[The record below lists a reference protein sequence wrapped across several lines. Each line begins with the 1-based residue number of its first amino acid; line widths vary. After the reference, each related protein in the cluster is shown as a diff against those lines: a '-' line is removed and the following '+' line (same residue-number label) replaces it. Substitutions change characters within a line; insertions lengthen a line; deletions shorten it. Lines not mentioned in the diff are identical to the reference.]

1 MAIKTSANDI
11 VFMIKIAIVIGF
23 LGGIYEGIGHLA
35 RYLDGSVGINTLTW
49 QIIIYCFLGFI
60 ILYYFNKK
68 YTFSFTDFQM
78 YSRKDKEN
86 IEYLKERLK
95 RNLEKKN
102 GKVDKES

>member
-11 VFMIKIAIVIGF
+11 VFMIGIAIVVGALVF
-23 LGGIYEGIGHLA
+23 IYESIGDLA

-60 ILYYFNKK
+60 ILYYLYKK

-78 YSRKDKEN
+78 YRREEHKPLDRKNDHFSR
-86 IEYLKERLK
+86 
-95 RNLEKKN
+95 
-102 GKVDKES
+102 

>member
-11 VFMIKIAIVIGF
+11 VFMIGIAIVVGVLVF
-23 LGGIYEGIGHLA
+23 IYESIGDLA

-60 ILYYFNKK
+60 ILYYLYKK

-78 YSRKDKEN
+78 YRREEQKSLDRKNDHFP
-86 IEYLKERLK
+86 R
-95 RNLEKKN
+95 
-102 GKVDKES
+102 